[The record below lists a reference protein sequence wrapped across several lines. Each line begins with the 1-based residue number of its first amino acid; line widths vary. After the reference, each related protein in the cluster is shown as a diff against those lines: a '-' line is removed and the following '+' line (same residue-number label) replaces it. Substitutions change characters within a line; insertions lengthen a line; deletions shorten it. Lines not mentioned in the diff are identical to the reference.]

1 MDWMPNQDPAK
12 NKPQSV
18 DIKQADDAGSLMIN
32 RAKNVAAG
40 FADIGL
46 TRAEELLRR
55 MSPEGREQARRER
68 EAKSRRHKKLF
79 TRLLLAT
86 IASVLTWA
94 VLTELIAPGAALAV
108 ASALMLLLTTL
119 VLLRADPR
127 APGRE
132 ALTQAT
138 LPELAE
144 EAIVWLAAQR
154 RGLPQSALLITETMT
169 HRLEA
174 LAPVLGQLDDR
185 TPAAAAIHKLLAAE
199 LPALVDGWR
208 SVPVSMRS
216 VSRTDGFTPNDHL
229 DSGLALIDDELCRIG
244 DQFAHGAL
252 DEIAIHG
259 RYLELKYNDG
269 RPSRE
274 RRR

>member
-1 MDWMPNQDPAK
+1 MSKLDLEIDHR
-12 NKPQSV
+12 QSAQMV
-18 DIKQADDAGSLMIN
+18 REPENANPLIH
-32 RAKNVAAG
+32 RARNVAAG

-46 TRAEELLRR
+46 THAEDLLRR

-68 EAKSRRHKKLF
+68 QAKARRQKRLF
-79 TRLLLAT
+79 TRLLLAM
-86 IASVLTWA
+86 IASVLAWA
-94 VLTELIAPGAALAV
+94 ILTPILAPGVALAM
-108 ASALMLLLTTL
+108 ASALMLLMTTL

-132 ALTQAT
+132 ALMQAS

-154 RGLPQSALLITETMT
+154 RGLPQPALEITDTMS

-174 LAPVLGQLDDR
+174 LRPVFGRLDDR
-185 TPAAAAIHKLLAAE
+185 TPAAAAIHKLIAAE

-216 VSRTDGFTPNDHL
+216 VSRTDGFTPSDHL
-229 DSGLALIDDELCRIG
+229 ESGLALIDAELCRIG
-244 DQFAHGAL
+244 EQFAHGAY

-259 RYLELKYNDG
+259 RYLELKYNEG
-269 RPSRE
+269 RPSRDS
-274 RRR
+274 R